1 MSEILRGAMVQARLV
16 LEELKRQ
23 GVTHVI
29 GLPDNSSARLFDLLS
44 GEEEIRLVSVTREGE
59 AFAVAAGLWIG
70 GRTPVVLVQNT
81 GFCESGD
88 GFRGTVTRMR
98 APLVIL
104 ITYRGYAKLAG
115 ASQFSPEGMW
125 DAETLSRPQL
135 DSAALVTE
143 PTLKAWGL
151 AYDFLH
157 TEEDLPKLA
166 DAFRKAAAGQQP
178 HGILI
183 TGDLT

>member
-1 MSEILRGAMVQARLV
+1 MAQAAKV

-23 GVTHVI
+23 GVTHVV

-44 GEEEIRLVSVTREGE
+44 GDEQIRLVSVTREGE
-59 AFAVAAGLWIG
+59 AFALAAGLWIG
-70 GRTPVVLVQNT
+70 GRKPVVLVQNT

-88 GFRGTVTRMR
+88 GFRGTITRMR
-98 APLVIL
+98 TPLVIL

-115 ASQFSPEGMW
+115 VSQASPGGTW

-157 TEEDLPKLA
+157 TEEDLPRLA
-166 DAFRKAAAGQQP
+166 DAFRKAAAGEHP
-178 HGILI
+178 FGILI
-183 TGDLT
+183 TRDLT